1 MVKVEKHTILPLRER
16 PAYLD
21 VVARWVW
28 ENWRDHSGLTEDQT
42 RKRLGEPNP
51 VDCPETLVAE
61 EKGGPVG
68 VLGFQRFVRSHGEP
82 PSLFVD
88 VLFVPES
95 ERGRGIGAAL
105 VREGVERARRFAPD
119 LYVYTS
125 QRDWY
130 QKHGWTVLKVDP
142 VSSLFVLSRSL

>member
-1 MVKVEKHTILPLRER
+1 MVKVEKHRILPLKER

-21 VVARWVW
+21 VVASWVW
-28 ENWRDHSGLTEDQT
+28 ENWRDHSGLTQDQT
-42 RKRLGEPNP
+42 RKRLDDPG
-51 VDCPETLVAE
+51 DCPATLVAE
-61 EKGGPVG
+61 ENGAPVG
-68 VLGFQRFVRSHGEP
+68 VLGFQRFVRSAGEP

-88 VLFVPES
+88 VLFVLES